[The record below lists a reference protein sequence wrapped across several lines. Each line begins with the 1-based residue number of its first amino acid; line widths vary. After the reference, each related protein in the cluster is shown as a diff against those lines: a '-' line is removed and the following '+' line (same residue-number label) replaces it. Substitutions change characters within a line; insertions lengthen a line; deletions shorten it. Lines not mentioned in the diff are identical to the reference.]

1 MDTIFALSTA
11 RGKAGVAVV
20 RISGPLAFSVF
31 EHLGSNRPAS
41 RVASLRK
48 LVHDDVVLDD
58 ALVLAFD
65 GPGSFTGEDVAE
77 LHLHGSAATVMAI
90 HS

>member
-1 MDTIFALSTA
+1 METIFALGSA

-31 EHLGSNRPAS
+31 ERLGCTRPTS

-48 LVHDDVVLDD
+48 LVHDAVVLDD
-58 ALVLAFD
+58 ALALAFE
-65 GPGSFTGEDVAE
+65 GQIGRAHV
-77 LHLHGSAATVMAI
+77 
-90 HS
+90 